1 MAARKLQFV
10 TLTFALTFVVVT
22 LMVAATGAGSAS
34 RPETRIP
41 VAAAPDTGTVTPAQ
55 RGGSPEIPQARPDA
69 VVVVPSFAD
78 IAEKANPAVVNI
90 TATEIVRSGD
100 KKKFEGHA
108 PFEFF
113 FPNPDGRPKGDQD
126 EGDPERQDHGGS
138 GFVISDDGYILTNY
152 HVIEDADRVNIRL
165 LSDNHDY
172 VAKVVGADPDTDLA
186 IVKIDSDHKLPTI
199 PLGDS
204 DRMRVGDWVLAIGNP
219 LAYEHTV
226 TVGVVSA
233 KGRKLYAMNR
243 DTSLDN
249 FIQTDAA
256 INRGNSGGPLLN
268 ARGEAIGINA
278 AITVSAQGISF
289 AIPINMAKDIM
300 SQLMSKGKVERGF
313 LGVEIRDIDRDLDA
327 EKREYFRLTGKK
339 GAFVELVRPGLP
351 ADRAGLRRGDAI
363 TTVDGKPL
371 GSSDDLIRMI
381 SAKAPGQKVSLGIV
395 RDGKEQTLNAEL
407 MDRSTGAVNARLDSE
422 GSPEAPEAPV
432 KTLDKNLGLVLH
444 EISPEIRREYRMG
457 PEIEGLVIVHVTTTS
472 QAWEKGLREG
482 DVITEVNRKSVTDM
496 DSFRAATKEMKTG
509 SLVNLYVVGQGAS
522 RFVTLR
528 VEEE

>member
-1 MAARKLQFV
+1 MVSRKLQFV
-10 TLTFALTFVVVT
+10 SLTLALSFAVVT
-22 LMVAATGAGSAS
+22 VMVAASGSGSA
-34 RPETRIP
+34 TRDTKSQP
-41 VAAAPDTGTVTPAQ
+41 AAAAASQ
-55 RGGSPEIPQARPDA
+55 RGAPELPQARPDA
-69 VVVVPSFAD
+69 IVVVPSFAD

-90 TATEIVRSGD
+90 TATEIVRSSD
-100 KKKFEGHA
+100 KRRYEGHA

-113 FPNPDGRPKGDQD
+113 FPNPDGRPRGDQD
-126 EGDPERQDHGGS
+126 DDPERQDHGGS

-152 HVIEDADRVNIRL
+152 HVIEDADRINIRL
-165 LSDNHDY
+165 LGDNHDY
-172 VAKVVGADPDTDLA
+172 VAKRIGTDPDTDLA
-186 IVKIDSDHKLPTI
+186 VVKIDADHKLPTI

-300 SQLMSKGKVERGF
+300 SQLMNKGKVERGF
-313 LGVEIRDIDRDLDA
+313 LGVEIRDIDRDLDD
-327 EKREYFRLTGKK
+327 EKREWFHLTGRK
-339 GAFVELVRPGLP
+339 GAFVELVRPDLP
-351 ADRAGLRRGDAI
+351 ASRAGLKRGDAI
-363 TTVDGKPL
+363 LTVDGKPL
-371 GSSDDLIRMI
+371 ESSDDLIRLI
-381 SAKAPGQKVSLGIV
+381 SAKTPGEQVALGIV
-395 RDGKEQTLNAEL
+395 RDGKEQKLVAEL
-407 MDRSTGAVNARLDSE
+407 TDRAAGITSAGPADAEPQESREPEKMVDRS
-422 GSPEAPEAPV
+422 
-432 KTLDKNLGLVLH
+432 LGVVLH
-444 EISPEIRREYRMG
+444 EISTEVRRDYRIP
-457 PEIEGLVIVHVTTTS
+457 PEIEGLVIVHVATTS
-472 QAWEKGLREG
+472 PAWEKGLREG
-482 DVITEVNRKSVTDM
+482 DVVVEVNRKPVADM
-496 DSFRAATKEMKTG
+496 ASFREATHGLKTG
-509 SLVNLYVVGQGAS
+509 TLVNLYVVGQGAS

-528 VEEE
+528 FEE